1 MTCSAQ
7 QLPAARAGSAP
18 HKAEVHAQAAVLTAA
33 LQAHEYAIRHRSPL
47 WVFGVAVH
55 AHLQVAPAVGPRSKA
70 EYASLAYHSTVR
82 NTRWVI
88 RTLFSGR
95 ACKARKIFKLSPEAI
110 ALPIPTHFQAAPLY
124 SKRIQRLPMVKTRCS
139 CLLFATLHAKTFNAR
154 AAAPGSAHNFCFGT
168 SCKCKACDCSE
179 YNAILH
185 VSHSAIVTAIMWAAS
200 AHEGSCWYSL
210 KFESHAP
217 RVPLLGRLRGS
228 RLLVQANAELSQHR
242 IRRVLC
248 AGRPVSTPKCQR
260 SLCARAASAS
270 GSNKAPTLQEVA
282 AIDQLIDL
290 LLVRQT
296 ELFVYLLLS
305 HFRAPHA
312 TETSCS

>member
-1 MTCSAQ
+1 M
-7 QLPAARAGSAP
+7 
-18 HKAEVHAQAAVLTAA
+18 
-33 LQAHEYAIRHRSPL
+33 
-47 WVFGVAVH
+47 
-55 AHLQVAPAVGPRSKA
+55 
-70 EYASLAYHSTVR
+70 
-82 NTRWVI
+82 
-88 RTLFSGR
+88 FSGR

-110 ALPIPTHFQAAPLY
+110 ALATPTHFQAAPLY

-154 AAAPGSAHNFCFGT
+154 AAAPGSAQNFCFGT
-168 SCKCKACDCSE
+168 ACKCKACDHSE

-185 VSHSAIVTAIMWAAS
+185 VSYCAFVIAIMWVAG
-200 AHEGSCWYSL
+200 AHEGSCSCSL

-217 RVPLLGRLRGS
+217 RVPLLGRLRCP
-228 RLLVQANAELSQHR
+228 RLLVQAKTELSQLR

-248 AGRPVSTPKCQR
+248 SGRSVSTPKCHR
-260 SLCARAASAS
+260 SLCARAASAG

-296 ELFVYLLLS
+296 
-305 HFRAPHA
+305 
-312 TETSCS
+312 